1 LTKHFKPLQGYAIM
15 EPFNIK
21 VGFGENE
28 VTLTILP
35 TENFYKVVYYGGIL
49 GAIKYENDTD
59 GWELMSREE
68 YTAGD
73 LPFYTQELNS
83 DRLEFVLD
91 DNMVD
96 HIGEEIEN
104 KLYDPEAE

>member
-1 LTKHFKPLQGYAIM
+1 M

-21 VGFGENE
+21 VGFGDNE

-35 TENFYKVVYYGGIL
+35 MVDFYKVIYYGAIL

-59 GWELMSREE
+59 GWEIMSRDE
-68 YTAGD
+68 YEAGD
-73 LPFYTQELNS
+73 LPFYTHDLSS

-91 DNMVD
+91 DNTVD
-96 HIGEEIEN
+96 HIGTEIETARYN
-104 KLYDPEAE
+104 P